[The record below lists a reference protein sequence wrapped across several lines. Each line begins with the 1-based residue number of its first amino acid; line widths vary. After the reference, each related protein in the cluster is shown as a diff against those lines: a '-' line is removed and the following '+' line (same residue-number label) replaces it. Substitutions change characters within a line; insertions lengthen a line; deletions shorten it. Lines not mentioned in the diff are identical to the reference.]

1 VHRPP
6 RLATF
11 GLAALVCA
19 AWTIVAGKDINWD
32 LLNYHY
38 YLPFELLAGRMDQDF
53 FAASAQSYLN
63 PLGYLPFYAMVAAGW
78 HSVAVSLVL
87 AALHSVN
94 IALLFLIAW
103 RLFAHLPP
111 RRRVVFSS
119 LGAALGAATAVFWAM
134 IGTSFIDPLL
144 TPAMLA
150 GLLALLGEGRALQR
164 AALAG
169 ALFGVAAAL
178 KYSNAI
184 FALAA
189 LPLAFAMPGS
199 CGSARLR
206 ASAAF
211 AGAGL
216 LAVAVLAGPWS
227 WMLMSELG
235 NPVFPLMNGWFKS
248 PYAPAV
254 NLGAERF
261 APPGFA
267 DALLFPFR
275 MTMLSRALYVETFAP
290 DIRFA
295 ALVVAVLALPMAP
308 ATRRK
313 SEALAARAL
322 RAVDTRVL
330 AFFALSAALWL
341 GTSANGRY
349 GLLVLLLGGLC
360 FVRLAERLL
369 PERPALG
376 VISLVLFVQLAMSII
391 AAPSRWFIAEPWS
404 YRWLPFD
411 VPERARREPALYL
424 TVEVLPMAAVAPFVN
439 PASAF
444 VNLSGQRS
452 LAPDSPRLL
461 SLLKRH
467 RGHVRVLGRSLQLDS
482 GKPLAGEVAYYDKIL
497 RRVGY
502 QIDPDDCYA
511 IGWRPDSADLLSRAA
526 NRLAGDFPPH
536 ESLAMTSCALHP
548 VERDPGEVGAERRI
562 SALFDRVEKSCPHL
576 FHGETAVTDPL
587 REGWGR
593 YYGAFDARLEAHGEH
608 VILNRYRA
616 GTAVDLGRTS
626 DWERGDL
633 PAACR

>member
-1 VHRPP
+1 MHRPP
-6 RLATF
+6 RLAAF

-19 AWTIVAGKDINWD
+19 AWTVVAGKDINWD

-38 YLPFELLAGRMDQDF
+38 YLPFELLAGRVDQDF

-78 HSVAVSLVL
+78 HSVVVSLVL

-103 RLFAHLPP
+103 RLFAHLP
-111 RRRVVFSS
+111 RRRRLVFSS

-150 GLLALLGEGRALQR
+150 GLLALLGDGRATQR

-184 FALAA
+184 FAVAA
-189 LPLAFAMPGS
+189 FPLAFAMPKSSGA
-199 CGSARLR
+199 ARLR
-206 ASAAF
+206 AAAAF

-216 LAVAVLAGPWS
+216 LALAMLAGPWS

-254 NLGAERF
+254 NMGAARF
-261 APPGFA
+261 APQGVA

-275 MTMLSRALYVETFAP
+275 MAILSRALYVETFAP

-295 ALVVAVLALPMAP
+295 ALVVAALALLMAP
-308 ATRRK
+308 TKRGKNQAPP
-313 SEALAARAL
+313 ARAL
-322 RAVDTRVL
+322 RPVDARVL
-330 AFFALSAALWL
+330 AFFAVSAALWVA
-341 GTSANGRY
+341 TSANGRY

-360 FVRLAERLL
+360 FVRLTERLL

-376 VISLVLFVQLAMSII
+376 VLSLVLAVQVTMSTL

-404 YRWLPFD
+404 DRWLPFD

-439 PASAF
+439 SASAF

-461 SLLKRH
+461 ALLKRH
-467 RGHVRVLGRSLQLDS
+467 RGRVRVLGRSLELDG
-482 GKPLAGEVAYYDKIL
+482 GKPLAGEVAYYDKIV
-497 RRVGY
+497 RRIGY
-502 QIDPDDCYA
+502 TIDPEDCYA

-536 ESLAMTSCALHP
+536 ESLAMTSCALRP
-548 VERDPGEVGAERRI
+548 VKRDRDEVDAERRI
-562 SALFDRVEKSCPHL
+562 SALFDRVEQSCPRL

-587 REGWGR
+587 REGWAR

-616 GTAVDLGRTS
+616 GTAVDLGRAS
-626 DWERGDL
+626 EWERGEL
-633 PAACR
+633 PPACR